1 MQSRDAVRI
10 TVFAISLSLIM
21 TMGAFLPDN
30 GHSQFQPGKKR
41 EIKEGEKLEIKGVI
55 LNRDGELFVLRDIAR
70 TDTLVA
76 ITDKTEIK
84 VERKGLL
91 KRDKRMDATVLIP
104 GLILEVEGKGA
115 GGRLVA
121 EEIDFTE
128 ADLKMAITAYAQ
140 TAPINKKL
148 SETEQKLAQ
157 TSKEVVDTNKR
168 ISDIDQYELV
178 KVVTVPFAA
187 NSATLSD
194 NGKAQLD
201 DLASKAPGAK
211 NYLVEVKGYT
221 DVTGKDSK
229 ILDLSLDRSEAV
241 VQYLATKHNIPL
253 RRMTIP
259 MGYGGATT
267 VKGKEAENRVDVR
280 VLVNKGLSK

>member
-1 MQSRDAVRI
+1 MQSRDAMRI

-21 TMGAFLPDN
+21 TMGVLLPDS
-30 GHSQFQPGKKR
+30 GHSQFQQGKTR
-41 EIKEGEKLEIKGVI
+41 EIKDGQKLDIKGVI
-55 LNRDGELFVLRDIAR
+55 LSRDGELFVLRDIAR

-76 ITDKTEIK
+76 ITDKSKIK

-121 EEIDFTE
+121 DEIEFTE
-128 ADLKMAITAYAQ
+128 ADLKAAITAYAQ

-168 ISDIDQYELV
+168 IDAIDQYELV

-194 NGKAQLD
+194 SGKTQLD

-221 DVTGKDSK
+221 DMKDSK
-229 ILDLSLDRSEAV
+229 VLDLSLDRSEAV
-241 VQYLATKHNIPL
+241 LQYLATKHNIPL
-253 RRMTIP
+253 RRMSIP

-267 VKGKEAENRVDVR
+267 VTGKEAENRVDVR
-280 VLVNKGLSK
+280 VLVNKGMSK

>member
-1 MQSRDAVRI
+1 MQNRDAMRS
-10 TVFAISLSLIM
+10 TVFVVSLSLIM
-21 TMGAFLPDN
+21 TMGVLLPDS
-30 GHSQFQPGKKR
+30 GHSQFQQGKKR

-91 KRDKRMDATVLIP
+91 KRDKRMDASVLIP

-121 EEIDFTE
+121 EEIEFTE
-128 ADLKMAITAYAQ
+128 TDLKQAITAYAQ

-157 TSKEVVDTNKR
+157 TSKEVVDANKR
-168 ISDIDQYELV
+168 IDAIDQYELV
-178 KVVTVPFAA
+178 KVVTVPFAE

-194 NGKAQLD
+194 KGKAQLD

-211 NYLVEVKGYT
+211 NYLIEVKGYS
-221 DVTGKDSK
+221 DVKASK
-229 ILDLSLDRSEAV
+229 VLDLSLDRSEAV
-241 VQYLATKHNIPL
+241 LQYLATKHNIPL
-253 RRMTIP
+253 RRMSIP
-259 MGYGGATT
+259 MGYGGGTT
-267 VKGKEAENRVDVR
+267 VTGKEADNRVDVR
-280 VLVNKGLSK
+280 VLVNKGTSK